1 MKKIIALLLVF
12 LSLLVLS
19 GCQNSQKEPSL
30 ADQIKE
36 SQKKV
41 EESKKRLEEAKEE
54 ERKLENAVNT
64 LKTLKENAG
73 Q

>member
-12 LSLLVLS
+12 LSLAVLS
-19 GCQNSQKEPSL
+19 GCQKEPSL

-54 ERKLENAVNT
+54 ERKLEDAVNT